1 MAIDYIIDYD
11 CVPKQQLGT
20 DGLLERIKGEERAQA
35 IIALF
40 RKNGDDREPSLMGFE
55 FTRTTPSGEEESR
68 VIVVQD
74 LLDEAAK
81 LVPLRPYCTGCPA
94 NRTGQPFGCAGFIQ
108 YPISS
113 DAEAWL
119 LDQLP
124 VPDETLI
131 WMLLRQGVRE
141 FEYSGDSVNPL
152 RQASDTYFEARD
164 VLKRRLGEFTIDA
177 NQVFEML
184 FAVGHIG
191 SNHAALLLL
200 FFNAISRELEAN
212 QIMEIAPAPSDADKK
227 HPFLLQP
234 EKDDDT
240 TIEEL
245 KDFFRALHLA
255 WRLNVRVL
263 LDV

>member
-11 CVPKQQLGT
+11 CVPKQTLGT
-20 DGLLERIKGEERAQA
+20 NGLLERIKGEERAQA

-81 LVPLRPYCTGCPA
+81 LAPLRPHCVGCPA
-94 NRTGQPFGCAGFIQ
+94 NRTGQAFGCAGFIQ

-113 DAEAWL
+113 DAEAWM

-124 VPDETLI
+124 VPDDTLV
-131 WMLLRQGVRE
+131 WMLLRQGIQE
-141 FEYSGDSVNPL
+141 FNYSGDNVQPL
-152 RQASDTYFEARD
+152 RAASDTYFEARE
-164 VLKRRLGEFTIDA
+164 VLKRRLGEFVIDA

-191 SNHAALLLL
+191 PNHAALLLL
-200 FFNAISRELEAN
+200 FLHAIRRDLEVD
-212 QIMEIAPAPSDADKK
+212 QIMHIAPAPQNAETQ
-227 HPFLLQP
+227 HPFLLTA

-240 TIEEL
+240 TITEL
-245 KDFFRALHLA
+245 KAFLRALHLG
-255 WRLNVRVL
+255 WRLNVRVM